1 METVSNDRTLFR
13 EVLNR
18 FAEPAKYKLK
28 FYQIAVL
35 MYIDHI
41 LTMVINKYMFFRVK
55 IEEKK
60 TNLKVIK
67 FEQTQIR
74 LDIFSRENL
83 KRTLILIEKLKL
95 ETKNAFGICLFIC
108 FFFYLLLYVDESCVL
123 RLLS

>member
-95 ETKNAFGICLFIC
+95 ETKNAFGIC